1 MDSDDPRTPLLGHTS
16 NSRLHRTARKL
27 CGLESWRRRLPI
39 TVWLPKYKWDY
50 LLRDAIAGITVGLT
64 SIPQGIAYAIV
75 AGVPPQVGLYSSA
88 FPGIVYA
95 VFGSCKDVT
104 VGPTAILA
112 ALLAKYV
119 AISVDFA
126 YLAAFLSG
134 CIILL
139 LGVLQLGFL
148 LDFIS
153 KPVISGFTT
162 AAALQIAAAQLKSLF
177 RISGKSGNTCIS
189 ALTNFFENIKTVHL
203 WDTVLGVSSI
213 VVLYLMKSL
222 SLQTTDSAPAWHRF
236 ISRSLL
242 YLVRARNAIVVFVA
256 TGIAYC
262 LYTHKLTPFKLTGTI
277 EGGLPHFGPPPF
289 STVIDNKPVG
299 LSGMLAVFGAE
310 GLVMPLVAILESI
323 AIAKAFGK
331 SLKMSTSIKPSVC
344 LSRWKNTA
352 HFGPPPFSTV
362 IDNKTVGL
370 SGMLAVFGAEGLV
383 MPLVAI
389 LESIAIAKAF
399 AGSTAVDATQ
409 EMLAIGSCNILASF
423 CQSMPATG
431 SFTRTALN
439 HASGVVTPAG
449 SLFKASLVLLAVTLL
464 SSAFY
469 FIPRSALAAVI
480 MVAMVSIIDLGIVKQ
495 LWRNSK
501 IELLVYMVT
510 LLVGACAGLEYGILC
525 GAACDALRAM
535 ASIARPPI
543 HERRLKIG
551 NLDCISIT
559 LVGSVSYAS
568 AQYTPDKIREL
579 VPARSDVVI
588 LDARQLRN
596 LDNGVAEYTPDKI
609 RELVPARSDVVILDA
624 RQLRNLD
631 NGVAEYTPDK
641 IRELVPARS
650 DVVILDARQLRN
662 LDNGVAENLVCLI
675 EELSQRHHVL
685 LWNFP
690 DSARRLLEDFKQNMG
705 GRFVTGPSIDQ
716 HILGLEIQRRD
727 YGLNHGPNALT

>member
-1 MDSDDPRTPLLGHTS
+1 MDSDDPRAPLLGS
-16 NSRLHRTARKL
+16 NSNGRLHRTARKL
-27 CGLESWRRRLPI
+27 CGLESWRRRVPI
-39 TVWLPKYKWDY
+39 TLWLPTYKWDY

-95 VFGSCKDVT
+95 IFGSCKDVT

-134 CIILL
+134 CVILL

-177 RISGKSGNTCIS
+177 RISGKSGNTFIS
-189 ALTNFFENIKTVHL
+189 ALTNFFKNINSVHL
-203 WDTVLGVSSI
+203 WDTVLGISSI
-213 VVLYLMKSL
+213 IVLYLIKSL
-222 SLQTTDSAPAWHRF
+222 TLKTTDSAPAWHRF
-236 ISRSLL
+236 TSRSLL

-262 LYTHKLTPFKLTGTI
+262 LYTHKLTPFQLTGTI
-277 EGGLPHFGPPPF
+277 EGGLPQFGPPPF
-289 STVIDNKPVG
+289 ST
-299 LSGMLAVFGAE
+299 S
-310 GLVMPLVAILESI
+310 
-323 AIAKAFGK
+323 
-331 SLKMSTSIKPSVC
+331 
-344 LSRWKNTA
+344 
-352 HFGPPPFSTV
+352 

-370 SGMLAVFGAEGLV
+370 SGMLEVHGAEGLV
-383 MPLVAI
+383 LPLVAI

-399 AGSTAVDATQ
+399 AGSTRVDATQ
-409 EMLAIGSCNILASF
+409 EMIAIGSCNILASF

-449 SLFKASLVLLAVTLL
+449 ALFKASLVLLAVTLL

-480 MVAMVSIIDLGIVKQ
+480 MVAMVSIIELGIVKQ
-495 LWRNSK
+495 LWKNSK

-525 GAACDALRAM
+525 GAAGDAVRAL
-535 ASIARPPI
+535 AAIARPPL
-543 HERRLKIG
+543 HDRRLKIG
-551 NLDCISIT
+551 NVDCISIT
-559 LVGSVSYAS
+559 LVGSLSYAS
-568 AQYTPDKIREL
+568 AQYTPDKIRDL
-579 VPARSDVVI
+579 IPARIDVVI

-596 LDNGVAEYTPDKI
+596 VDI
-609 RELVPARSDVVILDA
+609 
-624 RQLRNLD
+624 
-631 NGVAEYTPDK
+631 
-641 IRELVPARS
+641 
-650 DVVILDARQLRN
+650 
-662 LDNGVAENLVCLI
+662 GVAENLVCLL
-675 EELSQRHHVL
+675 EELSQRYHVL

-690 DSARRLLEDFKQNMG
+690 DSVRRLLEDLKQDTG
-705 GRFVTGPSIDQ
+705 AKFVSGPSIDQ
-716 HILGLEIQRRD
+716 HILG
-727 YGLNHGPNALT
+727 